1 MCAAFDRYHAF
12 RNFDGPQGGLQKFH
26 RAVENL
32 WFHGL
37 MGHVLLV
44 PGLALGLEEVQR
56 TSVPNTWMQR
66 PTGKDR
72 RHVSGCQNSGPFLDP
87 YYNTAPNI

>member
-1 MCAAFDRYHAF
+1 MR
-12 RNFDGPQGGLQKFH
+12 P
-26 RAVENL
+26 
-32 WFHGL
+32 
-37 MGHVLLV
+37 VLRV

-72 RHVSGCQNSGPFLDP
+72 RDVGGCQNSGPFLDP
-87 YYNTAPNI
+87 HYDTAPNI